1 MTQTTEERYQAAFT
15 KFMAVDQPTI
25 EQHREFADA
34 CWSCAKDNTEHKH
47 IYEEIAASRV
57 ALDAKGAMHAYRFE
71 EDGFC
76 TGARFAAIDAAFND
90 DAVRVITH
98 VIAGAGHAVLS
109 RHYDETPAS
118 PTQAAMREVIAYLRQ
133 QLRA

>member
-47 IYEEIAASRV
+47 IYEEIAAAHERII
-57 ALDAKGAMHAYRFE
+57 AFKKQQE
-71 EDGFC
+71 
-76 TGARFAAIDAAFND
+76 AIK
-90 DAVRVITH
+90 
-98 VIAGAGHAVLS
+98 
-109 RHYDETPAS
+109 
-118 PTQAAMREVIAYLRQ
+118 
-133 QLRA
+133 